1 VNVTVE
7 NLGPCKKL
15 VRFEVD
21 VQTVDETFKSVTKQ
35 FQKRASLPGFR
46 PGKAPEE
53 MILKKFEK
61 DITEDAKRK
70 VISDAYRQG
79 MKDQKLSAVG
89 YPDIEEIQVG
99 RGQPFQFA
107 ATIETVPDFEMPEY
121 RGLPAKREKRM
132 VTSEDVERALTALQT
147 QKATF
152 QTVDR
157 ALQEGDM
164 AVVNYTGTCEGK
176 PITELAPV
184 ARGLTEQKNFW
195 IEAKPGSFLPGFAEQ
210 LIGAKAGEQRKVTV
224 DFPAD
229 FVTSQ
234 VAGKQGVYE
243 VTMVEVK
250 ERILPPLD
258 DAFAQSYDAETMEKL
273 REGVRRDLQNELNVT
288 QKREVRNQVVNAL
301 LSRVNFE
308 LPETPKQHETN
319 KIVYEIVADYQKRGV
334 SREIIDQQKDRIY
347 ALAAQSAQGRVKAM
361 LLFEK
366 IAEKEG
372 IRVSQEEIT
381 TRMVALAQH
390 YNMTVQKFAKEMEAR
405 NGVQDIYQELIQE
418 KVIDFLH
425 EHARIEETDPAPA
438 ATPAAD

>member
-15 VRFEVD
+15 VRFEIEVP
-21 VQTVDETFKSVTKQ
+21 TVDEAFKSVTKQ
-35 FQKRASLPGFR
+35 FQKRANLPGFR

-53 MILKKFEK
+53 MISKKFEK
-61 DITEDAKRK
+61 EIADDAKRK
-70 VISDAYRQG
+70 VISEAYRQG
-79 MKDQKLSAVG
+79 MKDQKLTVLG

-132 VTSEDVERALTALQT
+132 VTTEDVERALKALQT
-147 QKATF
+147 QKAEF

-157 ALQEGDM
+157 PLQEGDV

-195 IEAKPGSFLPGFAEQ
+195 IEAKPGAFIPGFSEQ
-210 LIGAKAGEQRKVTV
+210 LMGGKAGEKRTVTV

-234 VAGKQGVYE
+234 VAGKQGVFD
-243 VTMVEVK
+243 VTIVEVK
-250 ERILPPLD
+250 QRNLPQLD
-258 DAFAQSYDAETMEKL
+258 DEFARSFDAENLEKL
-273 REGVRRDLQNELNVT
+273 REGVRQDLQNELNLT
-288 QKREVRNQVVNAL
+288 QKRDIRNQVVNGL

-308 LPETPKQHETN
+308 LPETPLENETN
-319 KIVYEIVADYQKRGV
+319 KLVYEIVADYQKRGL
-334 SREIIDQQKDRIY
+334 SREVIDQQKERIY
-347 ALAAQSAQGRVKAM
+347 ALAKKGAQGRVKAM

-366 IAEKEG
+366 IADKEG
-372 IRVSQEEIT
+372 IRVSQEEVS
-381 TRMVALAQH
+381 TRIVALAH
-390 YNMTVQKFAKEMEAR
+390 SYDMTPQKFAKELEAR
-405 NGVQDIYQELIQE
+405 NGLQDVYQELVQE
-418 KVIDFLH
+418 KVINFLH
-425 EHARIEETDPAPA
+425 EHARIEDVEPAPA
-438 ATPAAD
+438 AS